1 MKINFLPAIALAVLF
16 FAAEQTQSQTT
27 IPIPLALEGTTFDL
41 TVQHGTSEIFP
52 GVQTNTIGYNGAQL
66 GPTLVFKKGETVT
79 LNVHNQLSDTTT
91 VHWHGLHLA
100 AKNDGSPHNPI
111 LAGADWSPS
120 FEVLDHAAT
129 YWYHPHPHGKTLNQV
144 VKGAAGFIIVRDDE
158 EAALQLPRTYGV
170 DDVPL
175 VFQFKTFD
183 TAKQIV
189 EMDELDNEVLVN
201 GVLRGSTLSLP
212 AQVVRLRLLN
222 GSSHRYFDFG
232 FANNL
237 AFKQIG
243 GDGGLLDA
251 PVSMTKLILSPGE
264 RAEILVDLTGKT
276 GQTLTLRQ
284 LGSQLPQGYPG
295 GQMMNMGGGN
305 NMMGPLDNTDF
316 DLMTIAVT
324 APTANPV
331 TSIPPSLV
339 TNTPLSQTGATP
351 RSLAMTAQP
360 MMSMTNFF
368 LNGLK
373 FEMENINFTVEQG
386 KTEVWTLTNQT
397 MMAHPFH
404 LHGNSFWVVSIGGST
419 PPANMRG
426 RKDVITV
433 PPMNGSVK
441 IVVRYDDFSDPDMPY
456 MYHCHILSHE
466 DNGMMGQFIV
476 EAAASGTLEKAED
489 NLQFYPNPASETVFF
504 ELNNSLAESAFCN
517 VYNALGQL
525 VLQQTKLVSKGR
537 GNIELVKL
545 PTGSYAVQIQ
555 SGGKTYTGIFVK
567 Q

>member
-1 MKINFLPAIALAVLF
+1 MKFNIALAVILL
-16 FAAEQTQSQTT
+16 AAGNTQSQTT
-27 IPIPLALEGTTFDL
+27 VPIPLSLEGTTFDL
-41 TVQHGTSEIFP
+41 MVQHGTSEIFP
-52 GVQTNTIGYNGAQL
+52 GIQTNTIGYNGTQL
-66 GPTLVFKKGETVT
+66 GPTLILKKGETVT
-79 LNVHNQLSDTTT
+79 LKVHNQLGDTTT
-91 VHWHGLHLA
+91 VHWHGLHVA
-100 AKNDGSPHNPI
+100 ASNDGSPHNPI

-120 FEVLDHAAT
+120 FTVLDHAAT
-129 YWYHPHPHGKTLNQV
+129 YWYHPHLHGKTLNQV

-158 EAALQLPRTYGV
+158 EAALNLPRTYGV

-175 VFQFKTFD
+175 VFQWKTFNTD
-183 TAKQIV
+183 KQIV
-189 EMDELDNEVLVN
+189 ETDELDNEVLVN
-201 GVLRGSTLSLP
+201 GALRGGTLALP

-237 AFKQIG
+237 VFNQIG

-251 PVSMTKLILSPGE
+251 PVSMSKLILSPGE
-264 RAEILVDLTGKT
+264 RVEILVDLTGKE
-276 GQTLTLRQ
+276 GQTLTFRQ
-284 LGSQLPQGYPG
+284 FGSQLPQGYPG
-295 GQMMNMGGGN
+295 GMMMNMGGGN
-305 NMMGPLDNTDF
+305 MMGPLDDTDF
-316 DLMTIAVT
+316 DLMTISVI

-331 TSIPPSLV
+331 TSIPATLV
-339 TNTPLSQTGATP
+339 ANAPLSQTGATP

-373 FEMENINFTVEQG
+373 FDMENINFTVDQG

-441 IVVRYDDFSDPDMPY
+441 IVVRYDDFSDLEMPY

-466 DNGMMGQFIV
+466 DTGMMGQFLV
-476 EAAASGTLEKAED
+476 KAAASGTYEKVED
-489 NLQFYPNPASETVFF
+489 NLQFHPNPASETVFF

-517 VYNALGQL
+517 VYNTLGQL
-525 VLQQTKLVSKGR
+525 VLQQTLLISKGC

-545 PTGSYAVQIQ
+545 PIGSYAVQIQ

>member
-1 MKINFLPAIALAVLF
+1 MKYKFLRAIALVAVLF
-16 FAAEQTQSQTT
+16 TTVKTQSQTL
-27 IPIPLALEGTTFDL
+27 IPIPPALDGYTFDL
-41 TVQHGTSEIFP
+41 TAQHGTSQIFP
-52 GVQTNTIGYNGAQL
+52 GIQTNTIGYNGAQL
-66 GPTLVFKKGETVT
+66 GPTLILKKGETVT
-79 LNVHNQLSDTTT
+79 LNVHNQLGDTTT
-91 VHWHGLHLA
+91 VHWHGLHIA
-100 AKNDGSPHNPI
+100 PKNDGSPHNPI

-120 FEVLDHAAT
+120 FEVMDHAST

-144 VKGAAGFIIVRDDE
+144 VKGAAGFIIVRDEE

-175 VFQFKTFD
+175 VFQWKTFGAD
-183 TAKQIV
+183 KQIV

-201 GVLRGSTLSLP
+201 GVLRGSTLALP

-264 RAEILVDLTGKT
+264 RAEILVDLTGKE
-276 GQTLTLRQ
+276 GQNLTLKQ
-284 LGSQLPQGYPG
+284 FGTQLPQGYPG
-295 GQMMNMGGGN
+295 GTMMMGG
-305 NMMGPLDNTDF
+305 MTGPLDNTDF

-331 TSIPPSLV
+331 TSIPATLV
-339 TNTPLSQTGATP
+339 TNTPLSQAEATP

-360 MMSMTNFF
+360 MMSMTNFY

-373 FEMENINFTVEQG
+373 FNMENINFTVEQG

-441 IVVRYDDFSDPDMPY
+441 IVVRYDDFSDSDMPY

-476 EAAASGTLEKAED
+476 KAAASGTVENHENKLT
-489 NLQFYPNPASETVFF
+489 FYPNPASETVFF
-504 ELNNSLAESAFCN
+504 QIENSLSESALCK
-517 VYNALGQL
+517 VHNALGQL
-525 VLQQTKLVSKGR
+525 VLQQILPISKGN
-537 GNIELVKL
+537 GSIELGKL
-545 PTGSYAVQIQ
+545 PIGTYSVQIL

-567 Q
+567 K